1 MQSIFGSS
9 SRAEDNEWISFSD
22 LMAVLMV
29 MFLFIAIIYFKRADV
44 EVLREEQA
52 IIQNEK
58 TQLEIM
64 RISLENEI
72 SKFEDDIIALELKRT
87 IVENQLNQAN
97 QQLAKR
103 NETALA
109 AQKRADEA
117 LKKIENVEFDL
128 KETLENQKFVI
139 TNFQNFQFL
148 QNEIFEAL
156 SEEFSNDLDSWQAEL
171 TKEDLAIRFFAPD
184 VLFESGKSALKLKF
198 QNILIDFMPRYVT
211 VLRKFENAISELRI
225 EGHTSSEHRDGN
237 NDLDRY
243 LLNLELS
250 QDRAREVATFSLKN
264 LDIQDEKWVRKF
276 LTSNGL
282 SSSKLIFDENQ
293 VESKVNSRRV
303 EFKIITDVSSTM
315 RALNDLTTQNEN

>member
-1 MQSIFGSS
+1 MVNINEVYQIVLTI
-9 SRAEDNEWISFSD
+9 ANKDNRGYITPEEFNN
-22 LMAVLMV
+22 L
-29 MFLFIAIIYFKRADV
+29 AD
-44 EVLREEQA
+44 
-52 IIQNEK
+52 IG
-58 TQLEIM
+58 
-64 RISLENEI
+64 
-72 SKFEDDIIALELKRT
+72 
-87 IVENQLNQAN
+87 
-97 QQLAKR
+97 
-103 NETALA
+103 
-109 AQKRADEA
+109 
-117 LKKIENVEFDL
+117 
-128 KETLENQKFVI
+128 
-139 TNFQNFQFL
+139 

-211 VLRKFENAISELRI
+211 VLREFENAISEIRI

-237 NDLDRY
+237 NELDRY

>member
-117 LKKIENVEFDL
+117 LKKIANVEFDL
-128 KETLENQKFVI
+128 QETLENQKFVI

-211 VLRKFENAISELRI
+211 VLRKFEKAISEIRI

>member
-117 LKKIENVEFDL
+117 LKKIENVEIIKF
-128 KETLENQKFVI
+128 ETLDVIRNPIVQKI
-139 TNFQNFQFL
+139 L
-148 QNEIFEAL
+148 
-156 SEEFSNDLDSWQAEL
+156 
-171 TKEDLAIRFFAPD
+171 
-184 VLFESGKSALKLKF
+184 ESYHVK
-198 QNILIDFMPRYVT
+198 
-211 VLRKFENAISELRI
+211 
-225 EGHTSSEHRDGN
+225 
-237 NDLDRY
+237 
-243 LLNLELS
+243 
-250 QDRAREVATFSLKN
+250 
-264 LDIQDEKWVRKF
+264 
-276 LTSNGL
+276 
-282 SSSKLIFDENQ
+282 
-293 VESKVNSRRV
+293 
-303 EFKIITDVSSTM
+303 
-315 RALNDLTTQNEN
+315 